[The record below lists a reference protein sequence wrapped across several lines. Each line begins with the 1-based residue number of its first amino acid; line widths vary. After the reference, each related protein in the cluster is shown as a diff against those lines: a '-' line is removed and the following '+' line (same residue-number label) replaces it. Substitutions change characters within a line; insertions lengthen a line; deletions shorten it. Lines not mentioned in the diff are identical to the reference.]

1 MRIAIATCRKPP
13 EPDPDQGPLL
23 AALREAGAR
32 AEMVAWD
39 DPSVDYA
46 RFDLCVIRSTWNY
59 VHRLDAYLAW
69 AKRVAAATR
78 LLNPYGVVRW
88 NTDKSY
94 LKKLS
99 ARGVATVPTAFLGRG
114 STASLRAVASR
125 RGWTDVVVKPRV
137 GAASFSTRRFRAPA
151 FGAGDEFLARRL
163 AGRDMMVQP
172 YLRSVEG
179 RGERAIVWIAGELT
193 HAVRKT
199 PRFSGGHEASSPGL
213 RIPPEERAFALRVL
227 EPYAQD
233 LLYARV
239 DLARGDD
246 GSLMLMELELVEP
259 SLFLLQEPRA
269 LRRLVR
275 GCLGRAS

>member
-1 MRIAIATCRKPP
+1 MRIAIATCRELP
-13 EPDPDQGPLL
+13 EPDPDEAPLL
-23 AALREAGAR
+23 AALRGAGAR
-32 AEMVAWD
+32 AEMAAWD

-46 RFDLCVIRSTWNY
+46 AFDLCVIRSTWNY

-69 AKRVAAATR
+69 AERVAAATR
-78 LLNPYGVVRW
+78 LLNPFGVVRW

-94 LKKLS
+94 LKTLE

-114 STASLRAVASR
+114 SATSLRAVASR

-137 GAASFSTRRFRAPA
+137 GAASFSTRRFRAAA
-151 FGAGDEFLARRL
+151 FGAGDRFLARCL
-163 AGRDMMVQP
+163 AGRDMLVQP

-193 HAVRKT
+193 HAVRKA
-199 PRFSGGHEASSPGL
+199 PRFSGGREAASTGL
-213 RIPPEERAFALRVL
+213 RIAPEERAFALRVL
-227 EPYAQD
+227 EPHAKD

-239 DLARGDD
+239 DVARGDD
-246 GSLMLMELELVEP
+246 GALMVMELELVEP

-275 GCLGRAS
+275 ACLGRAS